1 MTPQTS
7 RLAYGAII
15 AAAVLWGG
23 SIVAQK
29 LALSGF
35 SAVEASVLRDIGG
48 LAILLTT
55 WWWQEGTL
63 AKLTKADVRMLGL
76 LGLGVLGN
84 HLLILMG
91 LKYVSG
97 AVGGVI
103 IGSSPVVTALLSA
116 VLIHDVPLRA
126 VWAGGL
132 LSFAGVG
139 LVSVAGFQA
148 AGDQPLLGSLLVF
161 LGVVSWALYSIG
173 SRQLMERHSALT
185 VNWTTLLVATV
196 LQIPLLWT
204 DRKML
209 DAGLG
214 SVTPADW
221 MALGYLVLFATA
233 IAQQAWLYGVKGI
246 GPSRASVLGNLTPV
260 AAVVL
265 SAVLLKE
272 PVGTSEILGIALIL
286 GGGVV
291 VTAAATIAGIA
302 STKATPTT
310 SSPPSP
316 SSPPRSRSSR
326 SLPPEAGG
334 RIDACSCVV
343 MTAPARSQ
351 DVCPPAEA
359 TARSPS
365 WWPRRLRARARAG
378 GRPGPSRTAWGR
390 RSRA

>member
-1 MTPQTS
+1 MTLQAS

-35 SAVEASVLRDIGG
+35 SAVEASVLRDVGG
-48 LAILLTT
+48 LAILLST

-63 AKLTKADVRMLGL
+63 AKLTMADVRMLGL

-116 VLIHDVPLRA
+116 MMIQDVPLRA
-126 VWAGGL
+126 VWLGGL

-173 SRQLMERHSALT
+173 SRELMERHSALT
-185 VNWTTLLVATV
+185 VNWATLLVATV

-246 GPSRASVLGNLTPV
+246 GPSRASVFGNLTPV
-260 AAVVL
+260 AAIVL
-265 SAVLLKE
+265 SAVLLNE
-272 PVGTSEILGIALIL
+272 SVGLSEVLGIALIL
-286 GGGVV
+286 AGVWV
-291 VTAAATIAGIA
+291 VDRQT
-302 STKATPTT
+302 SRLTK
-310 SSPPSP
+310 
-316 SSPPRSRSSR
+316 
-326 SLPPEAGG
+326 
-334 RIDACSCVV
+334 
-343 MTAPARSQ
+343 
-351 DVCPPAEA
+351 
-359 TARSPS
+359 
-365 WWPRRLRARARAG
+365 
-378 GRPGPSRTAWGR
+378 
-390 RSRA
+390 